1 MKIMR
6 FLFIGVVSEWIQK
19 CEEDCLSSFVILFSS
34 RNYSTP
40 QNGLEF
46 PRISS
51 VKDVLLPV
59 VRNEALLRGFV
70 LRLALGVL
78 LVLLF
83 VLCLFVFVCVCM
95 CVCVY
100 VCMCVCVYV
109 CMCVCVYVCLFVC
122 MYVCMY
128 VCLFV
133 CLFV

>member
-6 FLFIGVVSEWIQK
+6 FLFIGIVSEWIQK

-78 LVLLF
+78 LVVLF
-83 VLCLFVFVCVCM
+83 VLCCVVFVCLSVR
-95 CVCVY
+95 
-100 VCMCVCVYV
+100 
-109 CMCVCVYVCLFVC
+109 LFVC
-122 MYVCMY
+122 S
-128 VCLFV
+128 FV
-133 CLFV
+133 CVFI